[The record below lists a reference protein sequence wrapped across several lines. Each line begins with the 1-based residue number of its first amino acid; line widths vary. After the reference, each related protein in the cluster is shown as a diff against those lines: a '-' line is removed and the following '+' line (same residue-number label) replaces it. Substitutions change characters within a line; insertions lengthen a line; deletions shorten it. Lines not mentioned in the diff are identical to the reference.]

1 MYESNSILFL
11 NEYLYN
17 RSRREYSI
25 TNCTDS
31 NLLNIITISE
41 IVLNYFKNSGLYESC
56 KDNVLNYIISIII
69 KKYYMI
75 DREYKEEY
83 YRNMKNKISEYETKY
98 MLKEDFEKYLNQLN
112 KRNYHLMMN
121 TEDYEDFAKRI

>member
-1 MYESNSILFL
+1 
-11 NEYLYN
+11 
-17 RSRREYSI
+17 
-25 TNCTDS
+25 
-31 NLLNIITISE
+31 
-41 IVLNYFKNSGLYESC
+41 
-56 KDNVLNYIISIII
+56 
-69 KKYYMI
+69 MI